1 MMCTTSLPGRLMTL
15 KIKYKLAE
23 TMCRRKGARFKFQ
36 DARFKVQGSRSK
48 VQGAR
53 HNLVAKVWLL
63 QHVRDQLLLLQ
74 AFDLNFRLILL
85 LGNKFENIATVQN
98 CPDITILNALY
109 FGLCLFD
116 IFSFCHFV
124 FIFFFVILSF

>member
-1 MMCTTSLPGRLMTL
+1 
-15 KIKYKLAE
+15 
-23 TMCRRKGARFKFQ
+23 MCRRKGARFKFQ
-36 DARFKVQGSRSK
+36 DARFKIKVQGSGSK

-85 LGNKFENIATVQN
+85 LGNKFQNIATVQN

-116 IFSFCHFV
+116 ILSFCHFV
-124 FIFFFVILSF
+124 LIFFLSFCPYFLFVILSFKHFVFFYLFV